1 MHKKKLHWQV
11 GSDAKTRVNGSLS
24 RDSCV
29 SWRNRFATGATDGIC
44 HLFQHELWHS
54 VVAFHSFGVR
64 WQSERGRV
72 RRRFGPDISKLA
84 VPARRNHRGSNL
96 VAGQT
101 CCVTDSQV
109 SNLYAAARHWRICP
123 PERDAIPI
131 LRQGERL
138 PLRCTQTHGRQVTDP
153 ESLHYERRVKYPG
166 LEVFA
171 SSKPDRG

>member
-1 MHKKKLHWQV
+1 MARCHATLVCLDETVLLQAQLMAFVTCFSTSCDILW
-11 GSDAKTRVNGSLS
+11 S
-24 RDSCV
+24 RSTVLECGDKASAGECV
-29 SWRNRFATGATDGIC
+29 AALGQI
-44 HLFQHELWHS
+44 
-54 VVAFHSFGVR
+54 FH
-64 WQSERGRV
+64 
-72 RRRFGPDISKLA
+72 KLA

-131 LRQGERL
+131 LCQGERL